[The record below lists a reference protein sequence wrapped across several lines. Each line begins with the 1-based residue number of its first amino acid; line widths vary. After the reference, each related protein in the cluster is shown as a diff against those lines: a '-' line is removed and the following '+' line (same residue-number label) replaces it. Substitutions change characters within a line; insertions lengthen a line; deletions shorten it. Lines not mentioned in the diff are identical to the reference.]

1 MNKKKYAAILILLS
15 ALLIGCSKNSMTY
28 IYDNYITSIYD
39 DNEKISSTTNS
50 YSLNGIEQSINGQQ
64 FRANIKRIEGMDTIW
79 TYESDEDREL
89 NMTYLISV
97 TSGKLKLVLISPDNS
112 VTNIIERT
120 NQLNMSNYD
129 TNTLHIKKGVNR
141 IKLVADKDTSAE
153 LDITIPDGKLK
164 KLGE

>member
-1 MNKKKYAAILILLS
+1 MNKKKYAVILIFVSL
-15 ALLIGCSKNSMTY
+15 LLIGCSKNSMTS
-28 IYDNYITSIYD
+28 IYDNYMTSIYD

-64 FRANIKRIEGMDTIW
+64 FRANIKRIEGMDTLW

-89 NMTYLISV
+89 DMTYLISV

-129 TNTLHIKKGVNR
+129 INTLHIKKGLNR
-141 IKLVADKDTSAE
+141 IKLVAGKDTSAQ

-164 KLGE
+164 KLG